1 VHAAWIDPTRHDRPA
16 ITSGSSITPT
26 WATARSPSR
35 RPNGVETS
43 AHEKPSVSARA
54 TPAGSAGHT
63 RPKSVAR
70 RGSSLAGAVVTRAL

>member
-1 VHAAWIDPTRHDRPA
+1 MDPTRHGRPA

-26 WATARSPSR
+26 WAAARSPSQR
-35 RPNGVETS
+35 TNGVETP

-54 TPAGSAGHT
+54 TPAGTAGHT
-63 RPKSVAR
+63 RPKSAAR